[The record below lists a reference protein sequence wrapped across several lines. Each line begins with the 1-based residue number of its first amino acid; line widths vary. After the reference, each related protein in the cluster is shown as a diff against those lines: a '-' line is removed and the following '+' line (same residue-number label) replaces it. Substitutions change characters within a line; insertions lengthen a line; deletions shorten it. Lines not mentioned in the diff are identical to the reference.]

1 MIGPMAL
8 LAAATVWAAP
18 PEWAISGKSASH
30 PAGLYVVGA
39 GSSEESIDLARQA
52 AMADVVRQ
60 VKARV
65 KSTSEDERWEASSS
79 SAGNSR
85 GESSWSGAKV
95 QASEEITGIQIAET
109 AQDGKIWYA
118 LAVLDRSAF
127 AAPGRTAMREAE
139 SDARSRW
146 TEAIRAVDK
155 KRPVE
160 ALQALRL
167 VEIARSRF
175 LSGRERA
182 ALGEPEALSESFSLG
197 AARTDSLRRE
207 ILRGLELGR
216 PIDSVETGP
225 DRNWP
230 SGAGLVVRF
239 RGAPV
244 AGIEVDL
251 ASPTGQILGT
261 AKTDSNGFSA
271 VRPATDPSTTS
282 TGWSRWSLRPRL
294 DVRPSAELGLWVRL
308 SRSDTRVRLDWDG
321 TVAPEHAF
329 LVKNRLAASGWS
341 IDSIRGTRITARF
354 STTLKGEIQGFSG
367 QLKRMEAK
375 LVLSRGDAR
384 CETSG
389 VGTGPTEDK
398 ALAAAIERL
407 AFSSDCLKELLAEH

>member
-18 PEWAISGKSASH
+18 PDWAISGKSGSH
-30 PAGLYVVGA
+30 PTGLYVVGA
-39 GSSEESIDLARQA
+39 GSSEESVDLARQA

-79 SAGNSR
+79 SAGKSR

-139 SDARSRW
+139 ADAQSRW
-146 TEAIRAVDK
+146 IEARQAVDQ
-155 KRPVE
+155 KRPTE

-167 VEIARSRF
+167 VEVSRSRF
-175 LSGRERA
+175 VSGRERA
-182 ALGEPEALSESFSLG
+182 SLGEPDALSESFTLG
-197 AARTDSLRRE
+197 ASRTDSLRRE
-207 ILRGLELGR
+207 IVRGLELSR
-216 PIDSVETGP
+216 SIDSVEAGA

-230 SGAGLVVRF
+230 SDAGLVVRF

-244 AGIEVDL
+244 SGIEVDL
-251 ASPTGQILGT
+251 ASPTGQVLGT
-261 AKTDSNGFSA
+261 AKTDSNGFAA
-271 VRPATDPSTTS
+271 VRPTTEPSTTS
-282 TGWSRWSLRPRL
+282 TGWSRWSLRPKL
-294 DVRPSAELGLWVRL
+294 DVRPPAELGLWVRL
-308 SRSDTRVRLDWDG
+308 SRSSARIRLDWSA
-321 TVAPEHAF
+321 TVPPEQAS

-341 IDSIRGTRITARF
+341 IDSIRGTRITARL
-354 STTLKGEIQGFSG
+354 STSIKGEIQGFSG
-367 QLKRMEAK
+367 PLKRMEAR
-375 LVLSRGDAR
+375 LVLSRNEAR

-389 VGTGPTEDK
+389 VGTGPTEEK
-398 ALAAAIERL
+398 AVAAAIDRL
-407 AFSSDCLKELLAEH
+407 AFPSDCLKELLVQH

>member
-30 PAGLYVVGA
+30 PTGLYFVGA
-39 GSSEESIDLARQA
+39 GSSEESVDLARQA

-60 VKARV
+60 VKSRV

-139 SDARSRW
+139 LEAQSRW
-146 TEAIRAVDK
+146 AEATRAVDK

-167 VEIARSRF
+167 VEISRSRF

-182 ALGEPEALSESFSLG
+182 ALGEPEALSESFSLE

-207 ILRGLELGR
+207 IVRGLELR
-216 PIDSVETGP
+216 RSVDSVETGP
-225 DRNWP
+225 DKNWP
-230 SGAGLVVRF
+230 AGAGLFVRF
-239 RGAPV
+239 RGDPV
-244 AGIEVDL
+244 AGLEVEL
-251 ASPTGQILGT
+251 ASSTGQILGT
-261 AKTDSNGFSA
+261 AKTDSDGFAA
-271 VRPATDPSTTS
+271 VRPAAAPTTTS
-282 TGWSRWSLRPRL
+282 TGWSRWSLRPKL
-294 DVRPSAELGLWVRL
+294 DVRPAAELGLWVR
-308 SRSDTRVRLDWDG
+308 SSGSEAKIRLDWSG
-321 TVAPEHAF
+321 PVAVEQ
-329 LVKNRLAASGWS
+329 VSRVGNRLAAAGWS
-341 IDSIRGTRITARF
+341 LDPAKGTRIDARL
-354 STTLKGEIQGFSG
+354 STSAKGEVQGFSG
-367 QLKRMEAK
+367 PLKRMEAK

-389 VGTGPTEDK
+389 VGTGPTEEK
-398 ALAAAIERL
+398 AVAAAIDRL
-407 AFSSDCLKELLAEH
+407 AFPSDCLKELVDQH

>member
-30 PAGLYVVGA
+30 PTGLYFVGA
-39 GSSEESIDLARQA
+39 GSSEESVDLARQA

-60 VKARV
+60 VKSRV

-139 SDARSRW
+139 SDAQSRW
-146 TEAIRAVDK
+146 AEANLAVDK

-167 VEIARSRF
+167 VEISRSRF

-182 ALGEPEALSESFSLG
+182 ALGEPDALSESFSLE

-207 ILRGLELGR
+207 IVRGLELR
-216 PIDSVETGP
+216 RSVDSVETGP
-225 DRNWP
+225 DKNWP
-230 SGAGLVVRF
+230 AGAGISVRF
-239 RGAPV
+239 RGVPV
-244 AGIEVDL
+244 AGVEVEL

-261 AKTDSNGFSA
+261 AKTDSDGFAA
-271 VRPATDPSTTS
+271 VRPTATPTTTS
-282 TGWSRWSLRPRL
+282 TGWSRWSLRPKL
-294 DVRPSAELGLWVRL
+294 DVRPAAELGLWVR
-308 SRSDTRVRLDWDG
+308 SSGSEAKIRLDWSG
-321 TVAPEHAF
+321 PVAAEQ
-329 LVKNRLAASGWS
+329 VSRVGNRLAAAGWS
-341 IDSIRGTRITARF
+341 LDPAKGTRIDARL
-354 STTLKGEIQGFSG
+354 STSAKGEVQGFSG
-367 QLKRMEAK
+367 PLKRMEAK

-389 VGTGPTEDK
+389 VGTGPTEEK
-398 ALAAAIERL
+398 AVAAAIDRL
-407 AFSSDCLKELLAEH
+407 AFPSDCLKELVDQH

>member
-30 PAGLYVVGA
+30 PTGLYVVGA
-39 GSSEESIDLARQA
+39 GSSEESVDLARQA

-60 VKARV
+60 VKSRV

-127 AAPGRTAMREAE
+127 AAPGRAAMREAE

-146 TEAIRAVDK
+146 AEATRAVDK

-182 ALGEPEALSESFSLG
+182 ALGEPDALSESFSLG
-197 AARTDSLRRE
+197 APRTDSLRRE
-207 ILRGLELGR
+207 IVRGLELGR

-230 SGAGLVVRF
+230 ADAGLVVRF

-244 AGIEVDL
+244 AGLEVDL
-251 ASPTGQILGT
+251 ASPTGQVLGT
-261 AKTDSNGFSA
+261 AKTDSNGFAA
-271 VRPATDPSTTS
+271 VRPTTDPSTTS

-294 DVRPSAELGLWVRL
+294 DVRPSAELGLWVRV
-308 SRSDTRVRLDWDG
+308 SGSSAKIRLDWNG
-321 TVAPEHAF
+321 TLPPEQAS
-329 LVKNRLAASGWS
+329 LVKNRLAAGGWN
-341 IDSIRGTRITARF
+341 IDPLHGARITARL
-354 STTLKGEIQGFSG
+354 STAIKGEIQGFSG
-367 QLKRMEAK
+367 PLKRMEAK
-375 LVLSRGDAR
+375 LVLSRGQAR
-384 CETSG
+384 CEATG
-389 VGTGPTEDK
+389 IGTGPSEEK
-398 ALAAAIERL
+398 AVAAAIERL
-407 AFSSDCLKELLAEH
+407 AFTSDCLKELVGQD